1 MRCGSWLPSRLPGL
15 CSEVFISRLRDNYTQ
30 WGGRDVG
37 ARRRSGEREATPARA
52 SGLMVGGRRRRGQ
65 GGRERWRY
73 GGKEEWVAVVEG
85 MVGPH

>member
-1 MRCGSWLPSRLPGL
+1 MIITPSGVVVVWEQR
-15 CSEVFISRLRDNYTQ
+15 
-30 WGGRDVG
+30 GGVG
-37 ARRRSGEREATPARA
+37 RERRPD
-52 SGLMVGGRRRRGQ
+52 SGLRADGGGGGQ

>member
-1 MRCGSWLPSRLPGL
+1 M
-15 CSEVFISRLRDNYTQ
+15 
-30 WGGRDVG
+30 G